1 MVEMELNWNWKHF
14 TIFGKLKVKMVHLT
28 SFWYLE
34 KTAYICEMNIVGWI
48 RGSYTDTTL
57 RYTLNTVTER
67 QLNIFWAKKNTN
79 KWSLWRYPRDKK
91 MTTRHRDRAIH
102 KNIKV
107 FVAGVQHTPIQSTA
121 MCNVVN
127 FLLLFA
133 AFQLNENHLR
143 DIWLS
148 QIT

>member
-67 QLNIFWAKKNTN
+67 QLNIFWAKKTQTN
-79 KWSLWRYPRDKK
+79 GVCEDIQETKKWRQDIEIERYTKTLK
-91 MTTRHRDRAIH
+91 
-102 KNIKV
+102 
-107 FVAGVQHTPIQSTA
+107 
-121 MCNVVN
+121 
-127 FLLLFA
+127 FLLQEFNTLRYSP
-133 AFQLNENHLR
+133 QLCAMSSIFFFYLR
-143 DIWLS
+143 HS
-148 QIT
+148 N